1 MLADGGGD
9 HACPAGGYT
18 SENGENS
25 IQAGNNGMG
34 SVGGYGSIGSSGG
47 YYSKG
52 SARSNGLVA
61 YFNQGGMWCGNTEW
75 YRDFSGSG
83 GTAGAGGQ
91 IYYKN
96 LDKINA
102 YNGDRITNKD
112 YTTTYYEYNPDGTLT
127 KEIAKVVQ
135 KQNGEKFIPAKIF
148 AQAGTIRATY
158 HTNQHMS
165 QEECSRRGITYCG
178 DASGKTVNVKM
189 TNQTTTEKTKYGQ
202 GIGSGAGN
210 LEQSNGILKPISE
223 YK

>member
-1 MLADGGGD
+1 
-9 HACPAGGYT
+9 
-18 SENGENS
+18 
-25 IQAGNNGMG
+25 MG

-61 YFNQGGMWCGNTEW
+61 YFNQGGMWFGNSEW

-91 IYYKN
+91 IYYKS

-112 YTTTYYEYNPDGTLT
+112 YTTIYYEYNPEGTLT

-165 QEECSRRGITYCG
+165 QEECSKRGITYCG
-178 DASGKTVNVKM
+178 DSSGKTVAESYLSFK
-189 TNQTTTEKTKYGQ
+189 
-202 GIGSGAGN
+202 
-210 LEQSNGILKPISE
+210 LEIES
-223 YK
+223 